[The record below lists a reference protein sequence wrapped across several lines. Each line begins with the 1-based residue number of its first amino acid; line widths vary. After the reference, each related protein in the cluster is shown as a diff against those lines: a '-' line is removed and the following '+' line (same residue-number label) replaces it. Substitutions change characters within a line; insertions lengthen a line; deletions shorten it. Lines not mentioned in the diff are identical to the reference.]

1 MKNQPL
7 VSVIV
12 PVFNTEEVV
21 ERTLNS
27 ICTQTYK
34 NFELIIIND
43 GSTDASEEVCKL
55 FVEKDSRVRYFY
67 KENGGVSSARN
78 LGLAKARGEYI
89 LFCDS
94 DDKWEMTLLEVVVN
108 QMTEGNYD
116 MVRFSYKSD
125 NEDFLP
131 SYQLPEQTMNE
142 KELLLACFT
151 DSCIS
156 VNMSICWGGI
166 YKRNIIEQNN
176 IRFVDALRIGEDSMF
191 VLDYTM
197 HCKRIKCIKEALYR
211 YYPIFEK
218 RVNATNREKAALY
231 DQHEL
236 YGLLFQKFYSKYN
249 NVLTNEEKEKS
260 YSIFYHKVIGRMVCF
275 VAYSTAKSRKE
286 DKRRVSEYING
297 LHIIEAGKYFKRVR
311 KTDSRLVPFFM
322 KHRMSGLLWWAL
334 SLRAK
339 KYLKDFGKKPY
350 ANTIWR
356 EGEARKY
363 V

>member
-116 MVRFSYKSD
+116 IRLTSFIGSYG
-125 NEDFLP
+125 
-131 SYQLPEQTMNE
+131 
-142 KELLLACFT
+142 A
-151 DSCIS
+151 
-156 VNMSICWGGI
+156 
-166 YKRNIIEQNN
+166 
-176 IRFVDALRIGEDSMF
+176 DA
-191 VLDYTM
+191 
-197 HCKRIKCIKEALYR
+197 AN
-211 YYPIFEK
+211 
-218 RVNATNREKAALY
+218 VNACALPYVPVLANGQWYKAQFDGSWNKMCNADFSVTLKEGTNYIRVYALTADQDCFKAGGCY
-231 DQHEL
+231 VNHD
-236 YGLLFQKFYSKYN
+236 YI
-249 NVLTNEEKEKS
+249 VLPKT
-260 YSIFYHKVIGRMVCF
+260 VTP
-275 VAYSTAKSRKE
+275 VAVENIT
-286 DKRRVSEYING
+286 
-297 LHIIEAGKYFKRVR
+297 
-311 KTDSRLVPFFM
+311 KT
-322 KHRMSGLLWWAL
+322 K
-334 SLRAK
+334 
-339 KYLKDFGKKPY
+339 
-350 ANTIWR
+350 
-356 EGEARKY
+356 
-363 V
+363 